1 MLTTLNSHFNDNM
14 SALEIT
20 SATAGHELDDTKK
33 VKDEDIQDVE
43 IGDVRKP
50 DLYSKVS
57 VYLTMVFS
65 GLALGSDG

>member
-1 MLTTLNSHFNDNM
+1 MNST
-14 SALEIT
+14 LEIT
-20 SATAGHELDDTKK
+20 AATAGNNLADHKMEKNTN
-33 VKDEDIQDVE
+33 IQDVE

-57 VYLTMVFS
+57 VYLTMIFS

>member
-1 MLTTLNSHFNDNM
+1 M
-14 SALEIT
+14 STLEIT
-20 SATAGHELDDTKK
+20 SATAGNNIPDQEKEKDTD
-33 VKDEDIQDVE
+33 VQDVE

-57 VYLTMVFS
+57 VYLTMIFS

>member
-1 MLTTLNSHFNDNM
+1 M

-20 SATAGHELDDTKK
+20 PATAGHELDDTKK
-33 VKDEDIQDVE
+33 AKVEDIQDVE

-65 GLALGSDG
+65 GLALGSDGYNAAVVGNL